1 MASGKGGT
9 GKTTVAV
16 NLALAVGR
24 VNLLDCDVEEPNCHM
39 LLSSDP
45 QESHPVLSKVPEI
58 DSKQCTLCGK
68 CSDFCQ
74 FNALFI
80 GKKGIIVYPEMC
92 HSCGG
97 CTLVCPEG
105 AISERDRQVGTVY
118 VNSVQDSRLIY
129 GELEIGEPIAT
140 GVINAVK
147 MHAQPEILNII
158 DAPPGTACPVIETM
172 RNSDYILLVTEPTPF
187 GLHDLSMTVGVVK
200 ELGIPCGV
208 IINRAG
214 IGNDAVKRYC
224 ESENIPILLEI
235 PFERKIAELY
245 SQGIPFVTEMP
256 HWRNRF
262 LDVLREI
269 EEVVRHG
276 D

>member
-1 MASGKGGT
+1 MILPSGVSVLDRLLNGGLSTGRFTHVYGEAASGK
-9 GKTTVAV
+9 TTI
-16 NLALAVGR
+16 AL
-24 VNLLDCDVEEPNCHM
+24 
-39 LLSSDP
+39 
-45 QESHPVLSKVPEI
+45 
-58 DSKQCTLCGK
+58 
-68 CSDFCQ
+68 Q
-74 FNALFI
+74 FVSAACRI
-80 GKKGIIVYPEMC
+80 G
-92 HSCGG
+92 
-97 CTLVCPEG
+97 
-105 AISERDRQVGTVY
+105 VGTVY

-235 PFERKIAELY
+235 PFERRIAELY